1 MTVRFAV
8 SGAVMQAVCEEV
20 GRAGP
25 GCCSVRRGFG
35 ASALQTV
42 CDQRSS
48 SHSPLLCSCF
58 VPAALGLWHLCL
70 CVFSVI
76 YRGRTNAVERG
87 ERVFSYVIWK
97 EVLLGKKNTPIS
109 AFTVAVIC
117 CQRN

>member
-1 MTVRFAV
+1 
-8 SGAVMQAVCEEV
+8 MQAVCEEV

-58 VPAALGLWHLCL
+58 VPAALGLCHLCL
-70 CVFSVI
+70 CAFSVI

-97 EVLLGKKNTPIS
+97 EVLLGKKHTDICFYSCSYLLS
-109 AFTVAVIC
+109 A
-117 CQRN
+117 